1 LKNKRNLTSDV
12 FLLEFETKESLDF
25 IAWQFITFL
34 LPKTGFRRA
43 YSVLQKQKNI
53 WRFIVKR
60 LENGRWGSIELCDL
74 ELWSEIPWVGPV
86 WHFVLSEK
94 NNNKLFIA
102 TGTGMVPIYSMIEKL
117 SLDSYSQKIWLLYGN
132 RSQSENYFTQEF
144 WDLWKNIPNFE
155 FLSCLSWENIIWFTH
170 GRVTTLLTL
179 EMIQKYDE
187 FYICWSPAMVDDVK
201 NILEQNNVKKENI
214 FFEKY

>member
-1 LKNKRNLTSDV
+1 M
-12 FLLEFETKESLDF
+12 
-25 IAWQFITFL
+25 
-34 LPKTGFRRA
+34 
-43 YSVLQKQKNI
+43 
-53 WRFIVKR
+53 KR
-60 LENGRWGSIELCDL
+60 LENGRWGSKELCDL

-102 TGTGMVPIYSMIEKL
+102 TGTGMVPIYAMIEKL
-117 SLDSYSQKIWLLYGN
+117 SLDSYPQKIWLLYGN